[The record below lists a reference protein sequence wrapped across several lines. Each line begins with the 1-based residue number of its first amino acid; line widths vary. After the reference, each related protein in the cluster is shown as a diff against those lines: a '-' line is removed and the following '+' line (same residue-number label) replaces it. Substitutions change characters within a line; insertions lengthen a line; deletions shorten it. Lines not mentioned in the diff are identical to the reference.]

1 MDGHLI
7 LFFKKSCYTYEHAD
21 HCDCVFI
28 CIYSCESFAWP
39 LLILTKEDWY
49 PVTVSIYSFIR
60 EAGTQYN
67 LLMAASLISIFPV
80 LLLYFFTQ
88 RLFLESI
95 SNFGLKQ

>member
-1 MDGHLI
+1 MSLI
-7 LFFKKSCYTYEHAD
+7 LKINIPSGKSIGSEIFPTGVA
-21 HCDCVFI
+21 FI
-28 CIYSCESFAWP
+28 LAWNSFAWP
-39 LLILTKEDWY
+39 LLILTKEDWF

-60 EAGTQYN
+60 EVGANYN

-80 LLLYFFTQ
+80 LILYFFTQ